1 MKTIASLASR
11 TLFLLL
17 IAGVMTSCKKDKQ
30 TKQMESADAADAVES
45 SLTTKS
51 AGLIYELEELIP
63 VTPGY
68 VLPTGDTIF
77 CNTQYDSTLAR
88 SVNAGG
94 FTGSYTVNWD
104 YIINCNG
111 FSIPQNMNMSMTTS
125 GSSSTPRINSS
136 SSSSI
141 SLTLTGLDFVSMQVV
156 VNGTASFTGTQT
168 SRVRNQNSFTS
179 TLSFNLSNLTFD
191 KVSKELLSGSATI
204 SMTGSVTDG
213 DSYTFSGNVVF
224 NGGGAATVTI
234 NGNTYSIDIQ

>member
-11 TLFLLL
+11 AFFLML
-17 IAGVMTSCKKDKQ
+17 IAGVMTSCKKDKE

-68 VLPTGDTIF
+68 ILPSGDTIF
-77 CNTQYDSTLAR
+77 CNTQYDSTLSR
-88 SVNAGG
+88 NVNAGG
-94 FTGSYTVNWD
+94 FTGSYNVNWD

-111 FSIPQNMNMSMTTS
+111 LSIPQNMNMSMTTS
-125 GSSSTPRINSS
+125 GSSSTPRNNSTSS
-136 SSSSI
+136 STV
-141 SLTLTGLDFVSMQVV
+141 SLTLTGLEFSATQIV
-156 VNGTASFTGTQT
+156 VNGTASFSGSQT
-168 SRVRNQNSFTS
+168 SRVRNQNTFTS
-179 TLSFNLSNLTFD
+179 NLSFNLSNLTFD
-191 KVSKELLSGSATI
+191 KASQELLSGSATI

-213 DSYTFSGNVVF
+213 DSYTFTGNVVF

-234 NGNTYSIDIQ
+234 NGNSYTIDVQ